1 MPGDLAFRGGLD
13 VNPRHRIIAGFAVLA
28 ALLLHALL
36 VWLLLQQTVVV
47 AAPRPISVFLV
58 RQQAVA
64 VPKPKAANVP
74 VPKPVIHAPVPVAVH
89 LKPQSRTPRH
99 AAARRLIIP
108 QPQIPLVPHFN
119 QSTDSGLGLNLGAP
133 SSGSGNGRAL
143 LTGFDDAVKQR
154 IEAEKTYP
162 PGMAPYEGMTFWNEC
177 IVNYRVTVD
186 RYGDLLSYKL
196 YGCGNPFLDSAT
208 RAAIL
213 MASPFPVPPDF
224 GGDHYDIYGSL
235 IFKHP

>member
-1 MPGDLAFRGGLD
+1 MPGDLAFTGGLE
-13 VNPRHRIIAGFAVLA
+13 VNPRHRFIAGFAVLA

-36 VWLLLQQTVVV
+36 VWLLFQQTVVV

-58 RQQAVA
+58 RPPAVA
-64 VPKPKAANVP
+64 APKPKAADVP
-74 VPKPVIHAPVPVAVH
+74 VPKPVTHAPVPVAIH

-99 AAARRLIIP
+99 EAARRLIIP
-108 QPQIPLVPHFN
+108 QPKLPPVPHFN
-119 QSTDSGLGLNLGAP
+119 QSTDSGLGMDLGAP
-133 SSGSGNGRAL
+133 SSGNSNGRAL
-143 LTGFDDAVKQR
+143 LTGFDDAVKHR

-235 IFKHP
+235 IFKRP

>member
-1 MPGDLAFRGGLD
+1 MPGDLTFTGGLD

-28 ALLLHALL
+28 ALLLHGLL
-36 VWLLLQQTVVV
+36 VWLLFQQTVVV

-58 RQQAVA
+58 RPTAVA
-64 VPKPKAANVP
+64 APKPKAVNVP
-74 VPKPVIHAPVPVAVH
+74 VPKPVVHAPVPVAVD
-89 LKPQSRTPRH
+89 LKPQSRPREHH
-99 AAARRLIIP
+99 AVRRVVIP
-108 QPQIPLVPHFN
+108 QPQIPLVPHFTP
-119 QSTDSGLGLNLGAP
+119 STDSGLGLDLGPPA
-133 SSGSGNGRAL
+133 SGSSNGQAL

-162 PGMAPYEGMTFWNEC
+162 PGMAPYHGMTFWNEC
-177 IVNYRVTVD
+177 IVSYRVTVD
-186 RYGDLLSYKL
+186 RYGDLLGYKL